1 MQGIVFLGDRTL
13 ELQDFPDP
21 TPEPDEA
28 VIEIK
33 ASGMCGT
40 DLHYFRAPG
49 RDQPI
54 IAGHEPCGIVAA
66 VGSGVAATQAAV
78 GDRVMVHHYEGCRV
92 CNHCR
97 AGWTQMCAEGS
108 IVYGNRGGHGAHAHY
123 MKIPAHTLVKLPE
136 ALSFKTGAAI
146 SCGTGTAFG
155 ALKRLDLAG
164 DETVA
169 IFGQG
174 PVGLSATQLAKAM
187 GARVIALDI
196 QPERRTLARQFGAD
210 TIIDPTTDDPVAVIR
225 ELTGGAGAHKT
236 IECASSAEARRQ
248 AVQST
253 RTWGSSCM
261 VGLHGQVDVDVNDLI
276 YRQIN
281 VMGSWTFSK
290 NGQADCADF
299 VTERAIDVEALFSHE
314 FQLDQAEEAYRL
326 FDSQQVGKGV
336 FIL

>member
-21 TPEPDEA
+21 TPGPDEA
-28 VIEIK
+28 VVEIK

-40 DLHYFRAPG
+40 DLHYFRGPKNA
-49 RDQPI
+49 RPI

-66 VGSGVAATQAAV
+66 VGTGVAAAQAAV

-136 ALSFKTGAAI
+136 ALSYKTGAAI

-196 QPERRTLARQFGAD
+196 KPERRALASQFGAD
-210 TIIDPTTDDPVAVIR
+210 AVIDPTAVDAVAAIR
-225 ELTGGAGAHKT
+225 DLTAGAGAHKT
-236 IECASSAEARRQ
+236 LECASSAEARRQ
-248 AVQST
+248 AVQCV
-253 RTWGSSCM
+253 RPWGSACM
-261 VGLHGQVDVDVNDLI
+261 VGIHGRVDVDVNDLI
-276 YRQIN
+276 FRQIN
-281 VMGSWTFSK
+281 VVGSWTFSK

-299 VTERAIDVEALFSHE
+299 VTERGIDVEALFSHE
-314 FQLDQAEEAYRL
+314 FRLNQAEEAYRL
-326 FDSQQVGKGV
+326 FDSQEVGKGV
-336 FIL
+336 FML